1 MTMKIALIGFGV
13 VGQGLAEILLK
24 HGARIEKETGASF
37 QVVAVSDMLKGSVH
51 DPQGLDLAA
60 LLALVEGG
68 QSLELMEA
76 PHKGWDALTTIRQ
89 ADCEV
94 ICEATYTDLQTGE
107 PATSHL
113 RAALETGK
121 HIATTNKG
129 PMALFG
135 QKLMVAADKAGV
147 QLRAEGTVVSGTPI
161 LNLAQGPLAGV
172 GIKAV
177 KGILN
182 GTTNYILCEME
193 AGAPY
198 GEVLKRAQELGY
210 AEADPTG
217 DVEGWD
223 AAGKVTILANL
234 LMGGDLKPSDIDRTG
249 ITGITDDDIKKAKA
263 EGKRWKLIGETR
275 RHEDGTITGK
285 VAPQALDMTDPL
297 AGVGGATNA
306 LTFDTELMGP
316 ITIVG
321 AGAGKIETGYSLLTD
336 LLAIWHGIKRS

>member
-1 MTMKIALIGFGV
+1 MKIALIGFGT
-13 VGQGLAEILLK
+13 VGQGLAEILLE
-24 HGARIEKETGASF
+24 HGERIEQETGAGF
-37 QVVAVSDMLKGSVH
+37 TVVAVSDFLKGSVYN
-51 DPQGLDLAA
+51 PRGLDLSA
-60 LLALVEGG
+60 LLALAESG
-68 QSLELMEA
+68 QSLEELDA

-89 ADCEV
+89 ADCEA

-113 RAALETGK
+113 KAAIETGK

-129 PMALFG
+129 PVALHSKEL
-135 QKLMVAADKAGV
+135 QAAAAKAGV
-147 QLRAEGTVVSGTPI
+147 QLLAEGTVVSGTPI
-161 LNLAQGPLAGV
+161 LNLAQGPMAGI

-198 GEVLKRAQELGY
+198 AEVLKRAQELGY

-249 ITGITDDDIKKAKA
+249 ITGILDDDIKKAKA

-275 RHEDGTITGK
+275 KHDDGTITGK
-285 VAPQALDMTDPL
+285 VAPQALPLSDPL

-306 LTFDTELMGP
+306 LTFETELMGP
-316 ITIVG
+316 VTIVG
-321 AGAGKIETGYSLLTD
+321 AGAGRIETGYSLLTD
-336 LLAIWHGIKRS
+336 LVAIWRARK

>member
-13 VGQGLAEILLK
+13 VGQGLAEILLE
-24 HGARIEKETGASF
+24 HGERIEKETGARF
-37 QVVAVSDMLKGSVH
+37 QVVAVSDMLKGSVYN
-51 DPQGLDLAA
+51 PAGLDLSA
-60 LLALVEGG
+60 LLALTESG
-68 QSLELMEA
+68 QSLEELEA
-76 PHKGWDALTTIRQ
+76 PYKGWDALTTIRK
-89 ADCEV
+89 ADCEA
-94 ICEATYTDLQTGE
+94 ICEATYTDLQSGE

-113 RAALETGK
+113 RAAIETGK

-129 PMALFG
+129 PVALFG
-135 QKLMVAADKAGV
+135 QELLAAADKAGI
-147 QLRAEGTVVSGTPI
+147 QLLAEGTVVSGTPI
-161 LNLAQGPLAGV
+161 LNLAQGPMAGIGV
-172 GIKAV
+172 KAV

-182 GTTNYILCEME
+182 GTTNYILTEME
-193 AGAPY
+193 KGAPY
-198 GEVLKRAQELGY
+198 AEVLKRAQELGY

-234 LMGGDLKPSDIDRTG
+234 LMGGGLKPSDIDRTG
-249 ITGITDDDIKKAKA
+249 ITGISDEDFKKAEA

-285 VAPQALDMTDPL
+285 VAPQALDLSDPL

-306 LTFDTELMGP
+306 LTFETELMGP
-316 ITIVG
+316 VTVVG

-336 LLAIWHGIKRS
+336 LIAIWRATN